1 MASVLVARRQRSSS
15 RWIDGNGRDGSA
27 GDGIVVVVVVVVVVV
42 ARVGASAR
50 TRPGKRDDDSS
61 V

>member
-27 GDGIVVVVVVVVVVV
+27 GDGIVVVVVVVFVV

>member
-27 GDGIVVVVVVVVVVV
+27 GDGIVVVVVVVVVV

>member
-27 GDGIVVVVVVVVVVV
+27 GDGIVFVVVVVVVV

>member
-27 GDGIVVVVVVVVVVV
+27 GDGIVVVFVVV

-50 TRPGKRDDDSS
+50 TRPGKMDDDSS

>member
-1 MASVLVARRQRSSS
+1 VLVARRQRSSS

-27 GDGIVVVVVVVVVVV
+27 GDGIVVVVVVVVFV

>member
-27 GDGIVVVVVVVVVVV
+27 GDGIVVVVVVVVV

-50 TRPGKRDDDSS
+50 TRPGKMDDDSS

>member
-27 GDGIVVVVVVVVVVV
+27 GDGIVVVVVVVVV

>member
-27 GDGIVVVVVVVVVVV
+27 GDGIVVVVVVVV